1 VEAQLRDETQP
12 SRISSV
18 NAAEVVDVTTR
29 IYQRP
34 VEATL
39 NALSLLE
46 AGGLLVSDVNAAIGL
61 AAGQLHAR
69 HYHRRAS
76 PLSMADCVALA
87 LAVSLGEAL
96 ATSDPPLAAA
106 AQAEGVAVVPLPDSA
121 GRRPGT

>member
-1 VEAQLRDETQP
+1 MTQP

-18 NAAEVVDVTTR
+18 NAAEVVDVMTR
-29 IYQRP
+29 TYERP

-46 AGGLLVSDVNAAIGL
+46 AGGLLVSDADAAIGL
-61 AAGQLHAR
+61 AAGRLHAR
-69 HYHRRAS
+69 HYDRRTS

-87 LAVSLGEAL
+87 PAASLHEAL

-121 GRRPGT
+121 SRRPGT